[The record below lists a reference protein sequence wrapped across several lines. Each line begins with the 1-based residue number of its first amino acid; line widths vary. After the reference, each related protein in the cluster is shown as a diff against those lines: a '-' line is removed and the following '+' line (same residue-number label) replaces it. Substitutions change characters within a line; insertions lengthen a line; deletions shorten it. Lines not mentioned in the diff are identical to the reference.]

1 MKLICDSCDHQ
12 ILFQSD
18 AGDAA
23 DYGLVTDMDE
33 DEQKNQNIVITA
45 AEIVNIQ
52 AVLDLYIVSVCE
64 H

>member
-1 MKLICDSCDHQ
+1 
-12 ILFQSD
+12 
-18 AGDAA
+18 
-23 DYGLVTDMDE
+23 MDE

-64 H
+64 HIKVAPWSNYQHPP

>member
-1 MKLICDSCDHQ
+1 MKLTCDSCDHQ

-18 AGDAA
+18 AEDAA

>member
-1 MKLICDSCDHQ
+1 MKLICYSCDHQ

-18 AGDAA
+18 AEDAA

-45 AEIVNIQ
+45 AELVNIH